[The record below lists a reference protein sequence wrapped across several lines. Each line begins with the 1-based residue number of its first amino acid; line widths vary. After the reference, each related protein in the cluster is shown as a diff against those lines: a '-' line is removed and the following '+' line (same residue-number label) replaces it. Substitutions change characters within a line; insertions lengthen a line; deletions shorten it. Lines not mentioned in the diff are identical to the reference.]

1 MKESSERLGIKIVGG
16 LKEVATPWA
25 SVRGG
30 DKIPKKGGIKFPTTG
45 GNMVSY
51 DGETIIGG
59 LKEDDHIGRVS

>member
-1 MKESSERLGIKIVGG
+1 MEGGPLAMNQKERLRLV
-16 LKEVATPWA
+16 
-25 SVRGG
+25 VRGG
-30 DKIPKKGGIKFPTTG
+30 NKIPKKGGIKFPTTG